1 MLKEINMAV
10 EKFMIVIIAI
20 TILISFFAP
29 EVVTSYLDSSYV
41 NYFLMIVMLAMGL
54 NLNID
59 DFIVIAKQPKYIA
72 LGVMAQFIIMPLL
85 AYIVARLFNFDI
97 ALIVGLVLVGTCPGG
112 VASNVIT
119 YLSDGDVALSIGMTS
134 VNTVLA
140 TFLTPLITF
149 LILKT
154 SVQVDTLAI
163 FLSIIQI
170 VIIPLVLGFV
180 INHYFR
186 DTVKKVSEI
195 FPTFAILS
203 VIFIIAIVISYNVD
217 KILSVGLLIF
227 LSVVV
232 LNLLAHICGFAIGK
246 IFRMPLDKTKT
257 FSIEIAMQNSALAT
271 TLATNAF
278 PTLAM
283 ASVPGA
289 VYSIWQNL
297 FGAVVAYIFKRLK

>member
-1 MLKEINMAV
+1 MLKEVNRTV
-10 EKFMIVIIAI
+10 EKFMIVLIAI
-20 TILISFFAP
+20 TILISFFYP
-29 EVVTSYLDSSYV
+29 QVITSYLDPSYV

-54 NLNID
+54 NLSIN
-59 DFIVIAKQPKYIA
+59 DFVVIIKQPKYIC
-72 LGVMAQFIIMPLL
+72 LGIIAQFVLMPLL
-85 AYIVARLFNFDI
+85 AYIVARLFNFDL
-97 ALIVGLVLVGTCPGG
+97 ALIVGLVLIGTCPGG

-119 YLSDGDVALSIGMTS
+119 YLSDGDTALSIGMTS

-154 SVQVDTLAI
+154 SVNVDTLAI

-170 VIIPLVLGFV
+170 VIIPLVLGFI
-180 INHYFR
+180 INHYFSKS
-186 DTVKKVSEI
+186 VKKISPI

-203 VIFIIAIVISYNVD
+203 VIFIIAIVISYNVE

-232 LNLLAHICGFAIGK
+232 LNLLGHICGFAIGK
-246 IFRMPLDKTKT
+246 IFRMPLDKSKT

-283 ASVPGA
+283 ACVPGV

-297 FGAVVAYIFKRLK
+297 FGAVVAYVFKRLK

>member
-1 MLKEINMAV
+1 
-10 EKFMIVIIAI
+10 MIVFVAI
-20 TILISFFAP
+20 TILISFLYP
-29 EVVTSYLDSSYV
+29 EFVTSYLDSSYV

-54 NLNID
+54 NLSID
-59 DFIVIAKQPKYIA
+59 DFVVIAKQPKYIC
-72 LGVMAQFIIMPLL
+72 LGTLAQFVMMPLL

-119 YLSDGDVALSIGMTS
+119 YLSGGDVALSIGITS

-149 LILKT
+149 LILDA
-154 SVQVDTLAI
+154 SVNVDTLAI

-180 INHYFR
+180 INHYFSKN
-186 DTVKKVSEI
+186 VKKVSPI
-195 FPTFAILS
+195 FPSLAILS
-203 VIFIIAIVISYNVD
+203 VIFIIAIVIAYNVD
-217 KILSVGLLIF
+217 KIASVGLFIF

-232 LNLLAHICGFAIGK
+232 LNLLGHICGFTLAK
-246 IFRMPLDKTKT
+246 LFKLPLDKTKT

-271 TLATNAF
+271 TLATNTF

-283 ASVPGA
+283 ASVPGV

-297 FGAVVAYIFKRLK
+297 FGSVVAFIFKRLK

>member
-1 MLKEINMAV
+1 MLKEINRTV

-20 TILISFFAP
+20 TILISFFYP
-29 EVVTSYLDSSYV
+29 KVVTSYLDPSYV
-41 NYFLMIVMLAMGL
+41 NYFLMIVMLSMGL

-72 LGVMAQFIIMPLL
+72 LGTIAQFVIMPLL
-85 AYIVARLFNFDI
+85 AYAVAILFNFDI

-119 YLSDGDVALSIGMTS
+119 YLSGGDVPLSIGMTS

-154 SVQVDTLAI
+154 TVQVDTLAI

-170 VIIPLVLGFV
+170 VIIPLVLGFI
-180 INHYFR
+180 INHYF
-186 DTVKKVSEI
+186 DSAVKRVSDI

-217 KILSVGLLIF
+217 KILSVGILIF
-227 LSVVV
+227 LSVVI
-232 LNLLAHICGFAIGK
+232 LNLLGHICGFILGK
-246 IFRMPLDKTKT
+246 LFRMPLDKTKT

>member
-1 MLKEINMAV
+1 MLKEINRTV

-20 TILISFFAP
+20 TILISFFYP
-29 EVVTSYLDSSYV
+29 KVVTSYLDPSYV
-41 NYFLMIVMLAMGL
+41 NYFLMIVMLSMGL

-72 LGVMAQFIIMPLL
+72 LGTIAQFVIMPLL
-85 AYIVARLFNFDI
+85 AYAVAILFNFDI

-119 YLSDGDVALSIGMTS
+119 YLSGGDVPLSIGMTS

-154 SVQVDTLAI
+154 TVQVDTLAI

-170 VIIPLVLGFV
+170 VIIPLVLGFI
-180 INHYFR
+180 INHYF
-186 DTVKKVSEI
+186 DSAVKRVSDI

-217 KILSVGLLIF
+217 KILSFGILIF
-227 LSVVV
+227 LSVVI
-232 LNLLAHICGFAIGK
+232 LNLLGHICGFILGK
-246 IFRMPLDKTKT
+246 LFRMPLDKTKT